1 MNLAHPD
8 LATIKKAAIGLLTYR
23 IVTPEKEG
31 EKTILSFYLSDFTE
45 EIGKRGAKV
54 VVPATISK
62 IAVNKILEKVLV
74 KTDREDASSLDE
86 KMEAVAEVSGP
97 HLVNYMDKA
106 ISGFGSYLA
115 SRPEFES
122 PEQRQTACR
131 FLLSAMASVIAENEK
146 AASVADPFLDC
157 KRRFAS
163 SDTYEKLLASA
174 NPSVLVIRNIQ
185 DQINELEKLKMKAEE
200 VSATDY
206 LAFIKEK
213 KAANGLQEDKE
224 SPKYGFVL
232 LRGKK
237 DEKKSTTTEE
247 KVEEKAEAEAEEENE

>member
-8 LATIKKAAIGLLTYR
+8 LASIKKAALSLLSYK

-45 EIGKRGAKV
+45 EVGKKGNKV
-54 VVPATISK
+54 VVPAAISK
-62 IAVNKILEKVLV
+62 IAANKIVEKILV

-86 KMEAVAEVSGP
+86 KIQAVAEVSGP

-115 SRPEFES
+115 SRPEFET
-122 PEQRQTACR
+122 PEERQTACR
-131 FLLSAMASVIAENEK
+131 FLISAMMEIIAENEK
-146 AASVADPFLDC
+146 TQSIADPFLDC

-163 SDTYEKLLASA
+163 SDTYENLLKSP
-174 NPSVLVIRNIQ
+174 NPSVLVVRNIQ
-185 DQINELEKLKMKAEE
+185 DQINELEKLKSKASE
-200 VSATDY
+200 VSAEDY
-206 LAFIKEK
+206 IAFLKAKKE
-213 KAANGLQEDKE
+213 ANGLQEDRE
-224 SPKYGFVL
+224 SSKFGYVL

-237 DEKKSTTTEE
+237 DEKKAATDEKKAEE
-247 KVEEKAEAEAEEENE
+247 KAEEENENE